1 MGYQL
6 SEVGDDSE
14 DQWTEQFSDG
24 CTHYFEK
31 EGSSCL
37 FRLDRGQSD
46 YLFVSR
52 IEDLSDALLMPHT
65 YHAAGEASMV
75 CFINTSEKGASLEV
89 SSVIGEALEAKPY
102 IPLLYLMR
110 EVHSVAN
117 SGCTHE
123 CTPPELPE
131 FTREIFL

>member
-1 MGYQL
+1 MIQRTNGRRNSRTDARITLRRKVQVAFL
-6 SEVGDDSE
+6 GLIEDS
-14 DQWTEQFSDG
+14 QIT
-24 CTHYFEK
+24 
-31 EGSSCL
+31 CL
-37 FRLDRGQSD
+37 FQGLRT
-46 YLFVSR
+46 YLTPCLCHIR
-52 IEDLSDALLMPHT
+52 IMLLERPPWSALL
-65 YHAAGEASMV
+65 
-75 CFINTSEKGASLEV
+75 ILQRKGASLEV